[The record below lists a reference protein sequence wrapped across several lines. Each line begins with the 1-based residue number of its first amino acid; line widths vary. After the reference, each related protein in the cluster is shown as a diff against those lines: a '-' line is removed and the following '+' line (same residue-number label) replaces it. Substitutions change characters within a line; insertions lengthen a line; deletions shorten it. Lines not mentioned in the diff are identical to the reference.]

1 MKKVQTHA
9 RYGLITGF
17 VMIVVG
23 LLMYLTNLSFQS
35 WSQWV
40 SYAFFLGGLIL
51 NATAYSKANEANV
64 TFGNVFG
71 SCFKATLIITLMMTV
86 WVIIFI
92 MIFPEMKEKAM
103 EMSTQRMEQRGMS
116 EEQIEQG
123 MKMAKMFTSTP
134 MMAAITA
141 VGSIFMGS
149 IFSLI
154 ASAVAK
160 KKPQPQH
167 IQQ

>member
-23 LLMYLTNLSFQS
+23 LLMYVMNLSLQS
-35 WSQWV
+35 WAKWV
-40 SYAFFLGGLIL
+40 SYAFLLGGLIL

-86 WVIIFI
+86 WIIIFM

-103 EMSTQRMEQRGMS
+103 EIASQQFEQQGMS

-123 MKMAKMFTSTP
+123 MKMVKMFASTP

-141 VGSIFMGS
+141 IGSIFMGS

-160 KKPQPQH
+160 KNPQPQQV
-167 IQQ
+167 QQ